1 MRRQSP
7 LYGTLLASAS
17 AIFIQAIVTWRGKR
31 WLPESIKAH
40 NTRAARK
47 AVKDGQIR
55 YRYRRHL
62 GGLKYPASKEDILEK
77 AREEGTDEAVI
88 DFLEQISD
96 REYESPVA
104 ISRDMS
110 GKRYTQEDD
119 DDGQGNRGKR
129 SHRRATRTKGRQA
142 AGR

>member
-1 MRRQSP
+1 MATREHQSTQHKGRQEGRQGRP
-7 LYGTLLASAS
+7 NP
-17 AIFIQAIVTWRGKR
+17 IQIQK
-31 WLPESIKAH
+31 
-40 NTRAARK
+40 
-47 AVKDGQIR
+47 
-55 YRYRRHL
+55 HL
-62 GGLKYPASKEDILEK
+62 GGLKSPASKEDILEK
-77 AREEGTDEAVI
+77 AREEGTDEAVAVI

>member
-1 MRRQSP
+1 MATREHQSTQHKGRQEGRQGRP
-7 LYGTLLASAS
+7 NP
-17 AIFIQAIVTWRGKR
+17 IQIQK
-31 WLPESIKAH
+31 
-40 NTRAARK
+40 
-47 AVKDGQIR
+47 
-55 YRYRRHL
+55 HL
-62 GGLKYPASKEDILEK
+62 GGLKSPASKEDILEK